1 MRHTPL
7 RAFSPLRRLAVLAI
21 AGLGLV
27 ATACNH
33 RETADTGP
41 LAMVARTVDDHSY
54 ARPQEVR
61 VRNVDLDLT
70 ADFQARQ
77 LKGTATLKLESKANA
92 KQVVLDV
99 KDLGIEKVTDP
110 SGAPL
115 KYALGKVDAMM
126 GQPLTVELPQGAQT
140 IVVHYHTQKGG
151 TALQWLDP
159 QQTAGKRKPFLF
171 SQGEEINTRT
181 WIPTQDSPA
190 IRQTYSARITVPSDL
205 VAVMSAKRLTP
216 DGEAV
221 PGHASQRTFRFQM
234 DQPVAPYL
242 IALAIGDIGFKEEG
256 KTTGVYA
263 EKAVLDKAA
272 YEFADMEQML
282 DAAGKLYGPYKWGR
296 YDVLVLPPSFPYG
309 GMENP
314 TLTFATP
321 TVLAGD
327 RSLVSLVAHELA
339 HSWSGNLVTNATW
352 EDFWLNEGFTVYFE
366 NRIMEQVYGKDRAD
380 MLKVLGYN
388 DLLTDMKQL
397 KADGHP
403 EFTEL
408 HPDLKGVDPDD
419 YFTTVPYE
427 KGAAFLRMLEAHF
440 GRKKLDA
447 YLKGYFSRYAF
458 QSMTT
463 EAFLADLRQH
473 LLHNDGDLEKDLK
486 IHDWIYGQG
495 LPDNMVVPTSPLLDQ
510 VTAQITAFGNGADP
524 KALEVKDYGYP
535 QWVYL
540 LSHMP
545 DTLTVD
551 RMAALDATFDFTHSH
566 NSEIE
571 FAWLMLAV
579 QHHYTP
585 ALPGLRDFLTSQ
597 GRGKFCTPLYRAL
610 MQQPGWG
617 PDLAHRI
624 YNEARPG
631 YHELTRAAVD
641 KVMK

>member
-1 MRHTPL
+1 M
-7 RAFSPLRRLAVLAI
+7 AV
-21 AGLGLV
+21 AGLSLV
-27 ATACNH
+27 TSGCNR
-33 RETADTGP
+33 REAADTGP
-41 LAMVARTVDDHSY
+41 LAIAARTADDHSY
-54 ARPQEVR
+54 ARPQEAR
-61 VRNVDLDLT
+61 VRHIDLDLT
-70 ADFQARQ
+70 ADFTAHQ
-77 LKGTATLKLESKANA
+77 LKGTASLMLETEANA

-99 KDLGIEKVTDP
+99 KDLGVEKVTDA

-115 KYALGKVDAMM
+115 KYALGKADPMM
-126 GQPLTVELPQGAQT
+126 GQSLTVELPQGAQK
-140 IVVHYHTQKGG
+140 IVVRYHTEKGG

-159 QQTAGKRKPFLF
+159 QQTAGKQKPFLF

-221 PGHASQRTFRFQM
+221 PGHASQRTFRFDM

-256 KTTGVYA
+256 KNTGVYA
-263 EKAVLDKAA
+263 EKAMLDKAA
-272 YEFADMEQML
+272 YEFADLEQML

-366 NRIMEQVYGKDRAD
+366 SRIMEQVYGKDRAD

-397 KADGHP
+397 EADGHP
-403 EFTEL
+403 EFTKL
-408 HPDLKGVDPDD
+408 HPDLKGINPDD
-419 YFTTVPYE
+419 YFTDVPYE
-427 KGAAFLRMLEAHF
+427 KGAAFLRVLEQRF
-440 GRKKLDA
+440 GRKKFDA

-473 LLHNDGDLEKDLK
+473 LLHNDGDLEKELK
-486 IHDWIYGQG
+486 VHDWIYGTG
-495 LPDNMVVPTSPLLDQ
+495 LPDNIIVPKSPLLDQ
-510 VTAQITAFGNGADP
+510 VSAEISAFAAGGDP
-524 KALEVKDYGYP
+524 KALDVKDFGYP
-535 QWVYL
+535 QWVYF
-540 LSHMP
+540 LSHLP
-545 DTLTVD
+545 DNLTLD
-551 RMAALDATFDFTHSH
+551 RIAALDSAFDFTHSH

-585 ALPGLRDFLTSQ
+585 ALPTLRDFLTSQ

-617 PDLAHRI
+617 PDLARRI
-624 YNEARPG
+624 YAEARPG

-641 KVMK
+641 KVVK